1 MPLRIE
7 ICSLCIKVKI
17 CSMHLRVEICSMHLR
32 IKFCSMLISREVC
45 SVHLWVEI
53 CVVHIRLNTCSAR
66 FRIEICS
73 VHIRINI
80 CSVRLRM
87 NACSVHL
94 RLKIGGVHLRT
105 EVCGVHLR
113 INICRGHLRINNCS
127 AHLAFAILAA
137 IDAVYCGCGSFPC
150 AELARSQ
157 LLMASGDIS
166 PFPARPGLAEACFL
180 LGIWG
185 LRAAGPRRAEGRDG
199 AAAGQALRL
208 PGARGG
214 ADLRRLH
221 VLLRRQRDRSGFGRF
236 KAKSVVIWSGLGDA
250 QGMP

>member
-7 ICSLCIKVKI
+7 ICSLCIKIKI

-32 IKFCSMLISREVC
+32 IKYISREVC
-45 SVHLWVEI
+45 
-53 CVVHIRLNTCSAR
+53 VVHIRINTCSVC
-66 FRIEICS
+66 FRTEICS

-80 CSVRLRM
+80 CSVHLRM
-87 NACSVHL
+87 NACSMLL

-105 EVCGVHLR
+105 EICRVHLR
-113 INICRGHLRINNCS
+113 INICRVHLRTEICRVHLRINNYGV
-127 AHLAFAILAA
+127 HLAFAILAT
-137 IDAVYCGCGSFPC
+137 IDAVYCGCGGFPC
-150 AELARSQ
+150 AELVRSQ
-157 LLMASGDIS
+157 LLMVSGDIS
-166 PFPARPGLAEACFL
+166 PYPARPGLAEACFL

-199 AAAGQALRL
+199 AAAGQAFRL

-214 ADLRRLH
+214 ADLRWLH

-236 KAKSVVIWSGLGDA
+236 KAKSVVIWSGLG
-250 QGMP
+250 MP